1 MLGAGLLV
9 ILPIGITLLV
19 LKFFYG
25 LLGPLL
31 EPFLA
36 LMPVPDIIAIAS
48 GLAALVLAVYLI
60 GAIASHVVGRRLIEW
75 GHLIIERI
83 PLVKIIYSTT
93 RSGVEL
99 LSGSKDSPYR
109 GAVLVEFPR
118 PGMRSIGLVTS
129 SLERADGEEM
139 VFVYIPTT
147 PVPSSGFLVL
157 VGVKDVTPLDMSV
170 DDAMKII
177 ISGGILAG
185 ELFTPP
191 DSSDWTKTSSAPDAQ
206 ETPTRPAAVLDAENS
221 GPLDQ
226 EPVSAEEVR

>member
-1 MLGAGLLV
+1 MV

-19 LKFFYG
+19 LKFFFD
-25 LLGPLL
+25 LLDPLF
-31 EPFLA
+31 EPFLEF
-36 LMPVPDIIAIAS
+36 LPGPYILGS
-48 GLAALVLAVYLI
+48 GLVALVLAVYLI
-60 GAIASHVVGRRLIEW
+60 GLIASHVVGRRLIEW

-118 PGMRSIGLVTS
+118 SGMMSIGLVTS
-129 SLERADGEEM
+129 SLKRADGEEM
-139 VFVYIPTT
+139 VFVYVPTT
-147 PVPSSGFLVL
+147 PVPSSGFLV
-157 VGVKDVTPLDMSV
+157 VVAVKDVTPLDMSV

-191 DSSDWTKTSSAPDAQ
+191 DSADWTNPASVPDAQ
-206 ETPTRPAAVLDAENS
+206 ASPARLAAVLEAESS
-221 GPLDQ
+221 GQLDQ

>member
-19 LKFFYG
+19 LKFFFG
-25 LLGPLL
+25 LLDPLL

-36 LMPVPDIIAIAS
+36 YFRGPYMIVVAL

-60 GAIASHVVGRRLIEW
+60 GLIASHVMGRRLIEW

-118 PGMRSIGLVTS
+118 VGMKSIGLVTS
-129 SLERADGEEM
+129 ILEPEDGEKL

-147 PVPSSGFLVL
+147 PVPSSGFLVV
-157 VGVKDVTPLDMSV
+157 VGVNDITPLDISV

-191 DSSDWTKTSSAPDAQ
+191 KSADWTRSSGAPDAT
-206 ETPTRPAAVLDAENS
+206 ESPTLPAAVLEASSSGQVDAE
-221 GPLDQ
+221 
-226 EPVSAEEVR
+226 PVPAEEVR

>member
-1 MLGAGLLV
+1 M

-19 LKFFYG
+19 LSFFFS
-25 LLGPLL
+25 LLDPILGPFL
-31 EPFLA
+31 EKFLPG
-36 LMPVPDIIAIAS
+36 LYFRGS
-48 GLAALVLAVYLI
+48 GLAALVIALYLI
-60 GAIASHVVGRRLIEW
+60 GLITSHVVGRRLIEW

-118 PGMRSIGLVTS
+118 LGMRSIGLVTS

-157 VGVKDVTPLDMSV
+157 VGVNDVTPLDMSV

-191 DSSDWTKTSSAPDAQ
+191 ASADWAKSSSAADAP
-206 ETPTRPAAVLDAENS
+206 ESSTLASDAPAAENS
-221 GPLDQ
+221 GQLDQ

>member
-9 ILPIGITLLV
+9 ILPIGITILV
-19 LKFFYG
+19 LKFFFG
-25 LLGPLL
+25 LLDPIFGPLL
-31 EPFLA
+31 KEILPG
-36 LMPVPDIIAIAS
+36 PYITGS
-48 GLAALVLAVYLI
+48 GLAALVLGVYLI
-60 GAIASHVVGRRLIEW
+60 GVIASHVVGRRLIEW

-93 RSGVEL
+93 RSGVEM
-99 LSGSKDSPYR
+99 LSGAKDSPYR
-109 GAVLVEFPR
+109 GVVLVEFPR
-118 PGMRSIGLVTS
+118 PGMRSMGLVTS
-129 SLERADGEEM
+129 SLQPADGEEM

-157 VGVKDVTPLDMSV
+157 VGVDEVTPLDISV

-191 DSSDWTKTSSAPDAQ
+191 ASSDWAKSRSATKAQ
-206 ETPTRPAAVLDAENS
+206 ESPTLLAAVPGAINT
-221 GPLDQ
+221 GQLDQ

>member
-19 LKFFYG
+19 LKFFFG
-25 LLGPLL
+25 LLDPILGRFVA
-31 EPFLA
+31 FL
-36 LMPVPDIIAIAS
+36 PWPYIIGS
-48 GLAALVLAVYLI
+48 GLAALLIALYLI
-60 GAIASHVVGRRLIEW
+60 GLIASHVLGRRLIEW

-83 PLVKIIYSTT
+83 PLVKIIYSTI
-93 RSGVEL
+93 RSGVDL

-118 PGMRSIGLVTS
+118 RGMKSIGLVTS
-129 SLERADGEEM
+129 SLEPTDGEEM

-147 PVPSSGFLVL
+147 PVPSSGFLVM
-157 VGVKDVTPLDMSV
+157 VGINDITPLDLSV

-177 ISGGILAG
+177 ISGGILAA

-191 DSSDWTKTSSAPDAQ
+191 KSLDKTKSASAPDAP
-206 ETPTRPAAVLDAENS
+206 EDLALPAPVPEAENS
-221 GPLDQ
+221 GQLVQ
-226 EPVSAEEVR
+226 ETVSAEDVR

>member
-19 LKFFYG
+19 LKFFFD
-25 LLGPLL
+25 LLDPILRQPLEFLPGPY
-31 EPFLA
+31 
-36 LMPVPDIIAIAS
+36 IIGS
-48 GLAALVLAVYLI
+48 GLAALVVALYLI
-60 GAIASHVVGRRLIEW
+60 GLITSHVVGRRLIEV

-118 PGMRSIGLVTS
+118 PGMKSIGLVTS
-129 SLERADGEEM
+129 SLEQPDGEEM

-147 PVPSSGFLVL
+147 PVPSSGFLVV
-157 VGVKDVTPLDMSV
+157 VGIKDVTPLDMSV

-191 DSSDWTKTSSAPDAQ
+191 ASADWTKSSSAPDAQ
-206 ETPTRPAAVLDAENS
+206 KSPPLPVAVLEAENS
-221 GPLDQ
+221 SQLDQ

>member
-1 MLGAGLLV
+1 M
-9 ILPIGITLLV
+9 
-19 LKFFYG
+19 
-25 LLGPLL
+25 
-31 EPFLA
+31 
-36 LMPVPDIIAIAS
+36 
-48 GLAALVLAVYLI
+48 
-60 GAIASHVVGRRLIEW
+60 VGRRLIEV

-118 PGMRSIGLVTS
+118 PGMKSIGLVTS
-129 SLERADGEEM
+129 TLEPADGEEM

-147 PVPSSGFLVL
+147 PVPSSGFLVV

-177 ISGGILAG
+177 ISGGILAS
-185 ELFTPP
+185 ELFTPSP
-191 DSSDWTKTSSAPDAQ
+191 NASDAQ
-206 ETPTRPAAVLDAENS
+206 RSPPLTVAVQEPENS
-221 GPLDQ
+221 GQREQ

>member
-19 LKFFYG
+19 LKFFFD
-25 LLGPLL
+25 LLDPILRQPLEFLPGPY
-31 EPFLA
+31 
-36 LMPVPDIIAIAS
+36 IIGS
-48 GLAALVLAVYLI
+48 GLAALVVALYLI
-60 GAIASHVVGRRLIEW
+60 GLVTSHVVGRRLIEV

-109 GAVLVEFPR
+109 GAVLVDFPR
-118 PGMRSIGLVTS
+118 PGMKSIGLVTS
-129 SLERADGEEM
+129 SLQPADEEEM

-147 PVPSSGFLVL
+147 PVPSSGFLVV

-185 ELFTPP
+185 ELFSPP
-191 DSSDWTKTSSAPDAQ
+191 ASPDWTRSPSAPNAQ
-206 ETPTRPAAVLDAENS
+206 EGPTLPAAALEAENS
-221 GPLDQ
+221 GQLDQ

>member
-1 MLGAGLLV
+1 MLGAGLLI

-19 LKFFYG
+19 LRFFFG
-25 LLGPLL
+25 LLDPILGRFVEFLPGPY
-31 EPFLA
+31 
-36 LMPVPDIIAIAS
+36 IIGS

-60 GAIASHVVGRRLIEW
+60 GLIASHVVGRRLIEW

-109 GAVLVEFPR
+109 GAVLVDFPR
-118 PGMRSIGLVTS
+118 LGMKSIGLVTS

-147 PVPSSGFLVL
+147 PVPSSGFLVV

-177 ISGGILAG
+177 ISGGILAAD
-185 ELFTPP
+185 LFTPP
-191 DSSDWTKTSSAPDAQ
+191 VSAEWTRPHSAPDAQ
-206 ETPTRPAAVLDAENS
+206 ESSTRPAAVLEAENS
-221 GPLDQ
+221 GQLDQ